1 MTRGFRRVR
10 RAFHPLKSFVAG
22 SLQSVRIRRGE
33 PPGTESRSMT
43 DNSPAFTTIDEVGG
57 LAGTEFGPSTWRA
70 IPQEDID
77 LYAQLSGDDNPI
89 HVDAE
94 AAARSP
100 FGMVVPHLR
109 EIYRVSGTST
119 GIVYGF
125 NKIRFPSPVPS
136 GASIRVRG
144 TVAQVEE
151 IAGGWQVTLALVF
164 EVEGSAKPA
173 VVAELVLRHYR

>member
-1 MTRGFRRVR
+1 MTE
-10 RAFHPLKSFVAG
+10 K
-22 SLQSVRIRRGE
+22 
-33 PPGTESRSMT
+33 
-43 DNSPAFTTIDEVGG
+43 SPAFTTIDEVGG
-57 LAGTEFGPSTWRA
+57 LADTEFGPSTWRA

-100 FGMVVPHLR
+100 FGGRIAHGMLTLSMVVPHLR

-125 NKIRFPSPVPS
+125 NRIRFPSPVPS
-136 GASIRVRG
+136 GANIRVRG
-144 TVAQVEE
+144 TVAEVTE
-151 IAGGWQVTLALVF
+151 IEGGWQVTLALVF
-164 EVEGSAKPA
+164 EVEGSSKPA
-173 VVAELVLRHYR
+173 VVADLVLRHYR

>member
-1 MTRGFRRVR
+1 MTTDPVTTD
-10 RAFHPLKSFVAG
+10 
-22 SLQSVRIRRGE
+22 SLTAAPSH
-33 PPGTESRSMT
+33 
-43 DNSPAFTTIDEVGG
+43 AFTTIDEVGT
-57 LAGTEFGPSTWRA
+57 LAGTAFGPSTWRA

-100 FGMVVPHLR
+100 FGGRIAHGMLTLSMVVPHLR

-136 GASIRVRG
+136 GARIRVRG
-144 TVAQVEE
+144 TVADVTE
-151 IAGGWQVTLALVF
+151 IDNGWQVALALVF
-164 EVEGSAKPA
+164 EVEGSVKPA

>member
-1 MTRGFRRVR
+1 MTET
-10 RAFHPLKSFVAG
+10 S
-22 SLQSVRIRRGE
+22 
-33 PPGTESRSMT
+33 T
-43 DNSPAFTTIDEVGG
+43 AFTTIDEVSG
-57 LAGTEFGPSTWRA
+57 LTGTDFGPSTWRA

-77 LYAQLSGDDNPI
+77 VYAQLSGDDNPI
-89 HVDAE
+89 HVDADV
-94 AAARSP
+94 AARSP
-100 FGMVVPHLR
+100 FGGRIAHGMLTLSMVVPHLR

-144 TVAQVEE
+144 TVAEVTEVD
-151 IAGGWQVTLALVF
+151 GGWQVTLALVF
-164 EVEGSAKPA
+164 EVEGGGKPA

>member
-1 MTRGFRRVR
+1 
-10 RAFHPLKSFVAG
+10 
-22 SLQSVRIRRGE
+22 
-33 PPGTESRSMT
+33 MT
-43 DNSPAFTTIDEVGG
+43 DNSPASAANSAPVDAGQLHVFTTIDEVGSIEG
-57 LAGTEFGPSTWRA
+57 RAFGPSTWRA

-77 LYAQLSGDDNPI
+77 LYADLSGDDNPI

-94 AAARSP
+94 AAAKSP
-100 FGMVVPHLR
+100 FGGRIAHGMLTLSMVVPHLR
-109 EIYRVSGTST
+109 EIYKVSGTST

-136 GASIRVRG
+136 GANIRVRG

-151 IAGGWQVTLALVF
+151 VAGGWQVTLALVF

>member
-1 MTRGFRRVR
+1 M
-10 RAFHPLKSFVAG
+10 
-22 SLQSVRIRRGE
+22 
-33 PPGTESRSMT
+33 
-43 DNSPAFTTIDEVGG
+43 GG

-77 LYAQLSGDDNPI
+77 LYAGSP
-89 HVDAE
+89 VTTT
-94 AAARSP
+94 RSMWMPKPPRVSP
-100 FGMVVPHLR
+100 FGGRIAHGMLTLSMVVPHLR

-136 GASIRVRG
+136 GARIRVRG
-144 TVAQVEE
+144 TVARVEE
-151 IAGGWQVTLALVF
+151 VEGGWQVTLALVF

>member
-1 MTRGFRRVR
+1 
-10 RAFHPLKSFVAG
+10 
-22 SLQSVRIRRGE
+22 
-33 PPGTESRSMT
+33 MT
-43 DNSPAFTTIDEVGG
+43 DNSSTAAQATRVFTTIEEVGDI
-57 LAGTEFGPSTWRA
+57 AGREFGPSTWRA

-94 AAARSP
+94 VAARSQ
-100 FGMVVPHLR
+100 FGGRIAHGMLTLTMVVPHLR
-109 EIYRVSGTST
+109 EIYRVTGTTT

-125 NKIRFPSPVPS
+125 NKIRFPTAVPS
-136 GASIRVRG
+136 GANIRVRG

-151 IAGGWQVTLALVF
+151 VPGGWQVTLALTF
-164 EVEGSAKPA
+164 EVEGATKPA

>member
-1 MTRGFRRVR
+1 
-10 RAFHPLKSFVAG
+10 
-22 SLQSVRIRRGE
+22 
-33 PPGTESRSMT
+33 MT
-43 DNSPAFTTIDEVGG
+43 DTTPTTATSTAFATIDEVAG
-57 LAGTEFGPSTWRA
+57 LAGAEFGPSTWRA

-94 AAARSP
+94 AAAKSP
-100 FGMVVPHLR
+100 FGGRIAHGMLTLSMVVPHLR
-109 EIYRVSGTST
+109 EIYRVTGTST

-136 GASIRVRG
+136 GANIRVRG
-144 TVAQVEE
+144 TVAEVAE
-151 IAGGWQVTLALVF
+151 IEGGWQVTLALVF

-173 VVAELVLRHYR
+173 VAAELVLRHYR